1 LELEKFKDDL
11 KNLGKRVTNL
21 KDNIATEEATKTSLI
36 MPFFASL
43 GYDIFNPTEFV
54 PEFTADV
61 GIKKGEKVDYAVVLD
76 GKPMILVEAKS
87 INEVLTKHDSQLFRY
102 FGTTESKFGILTN
115 GKEYK
120 FFTDLDE
127 PNKMDLTPFLSI
139 DITKIKDSQIPELVK
154 FHKDN
159 FDIDKI
165 ISSASELKYLSNL
178 KTYLDKEWENPSDDF
193 VKYLLGEI
201 YDGMKTKQTVD
212 RFQPI
217 IKKGLNQYI
226 QEKVNDKL
234 NAALKTSTTPDEV
247 IIEDNDEEIIIKD
260 GGEIVT
266 TPEEL
271 ESYTIVKIVLKDLIS
286 LDRLFYR
293 DNKSYFNILLDDN
306 IRKWILRVRIGST
319 TSKIELNN
327 EEKTVFEIDSPIDIY
342 SYSDDI
348 INVTKKFL

>member
-1 LELEKFKDDL
+1 
-11 KNLGKRVTNL
+11 
-21 KDNIATEEATKTSLI
+21 
-36 MPFFASL
+36 
-43 GYDIFNPTEFV
+43 
-54 PEFTADV
+54 
-61 GIKKGEKVDYAVVLD
+61 
-76 GKPMILVEAKS
+76 
-87 INEVLTKHDSQLFRY
+87 
-102 FGTTESKFGILTN
+102 
-115 GKEYK
+115 
-120 FFTDLDE
+120 
-127 PNKMDLTPFLSI
+127 
-139 DITKIKDSQIPELVK
+139 
-154 FHKDN
+154 
-159 FDIDKI
+159 
-165 ISSASELKYLSNL
+165 
-178 KTYLDKEWENPSDDF
+178 
-193 VKYLLGEI
+193 
-201 YDGMKTKQTVD
+201 MKTKQTVD

-234 NAALKTSTTPDEV
+234 NAALKTSTPDEV

-306 IRKWILRVRIGST
+306 IRKWILRVRIGSA

-342 SYSDDI
+342 NYSDDI

>member
-1 LELEKFKDDL
+1 
-11 KNLGKRVTNL
+11 
-21 KDNIATEEATKTSLI
+21 
-36 MPFFASL
+36 
-43 GYDIFNPTEFV
+43 
-54 PEFTADV
+54 
-61 GIKKGEKVDYAVVLD
+61 
-76 GKPMILVEAKS
+76 
-87 INEVLTKHDSQLFRY
+87 
-102 FGTTESKFGILTN
+102 
-115 GKEYK
+115 
-120 FFTDLDE
+120 
-127 PNKMDLTPFLSI
+127 
-139 DITKIKDSQIPELVK
+139 
-154 FHKDN
+154 
-159 FDIDKI
+159 
-165 ISSASELKYLSNL
+165 
-178 KTYLDKEWENPSDDF
+178 
-193 VKYLLGEI
+193 
-201 YDGMKTKQTVD
+201 MKTKQTVD

-342 SYSDDI
+342 NYSDDI

>member
-1 LELEKFKDDL
+1 MELEKFKDDL

-139 DITKIKDSQIPELVK
+139 DITKIKI
-154 FHKDN
+154 
-159 FDIDKI
+159 
-165 ISSASELKYLSNL
+165 LKYLN
-178 KTYLDKEWENPSDDF
+178 
-193 VKYLLGEI
+193 
-201 YDGMKTKQTVD
+201 
-212 RFQPI
+212 
-217 IKKGLNQYI
+217 
-226 QEKVNDKL
+226 
-234 NAALKTSTTPDEV
+234 
-247 IIEDNDEEIIIKD
+247 
-260 GGEIVT
+260 
-266 TPEEL
+266 
-271 ESYTIVKIVLKDLIS
+271 
-286 LDRLFYR
+286 
-293 DNKSYFNILLDDN
+293 
-306 IRKWILRVRIGST
+306 
-319 TSKIELNN
+319 
-327 EEKTVFEIDSPIDIY
+327 
-342 SYSDDI
+342 
-348 INVTKKFL
+348 

>member
-1 LELEKFKDDL
+1 
-11 KNLGKRVTNL
+11 
-21 KDNIATEEATKTSLI
+21 
-36 MPFFASL
+36 M
-43 GYDIFNPTEFV
+43 
-54 PEFTADV
+54 
-61 GIKKGEKVDYAVVLD
+61 
-76 GKPMILVEAKS
+76 
-87 INEVLTKHDSQLFRY
+87 
-102 FGTTESKFGILTN
+102 
-115 GKEYK
+115 
-120 FFTDLDE
+120 
-127 PNKMDLTPFLSI
+127 
-139 DITKIKDSQIPELVK
+139 
-154 FHKDN
+154 
-159 FDIDKI
+159 
-165 ISSASELKYLSNL
+165 
-178 KTYLDKEWENPSDDF
+178 
-193 VKYLLGEI
+193 
-201 YDGMKTKQTVD
+201 D

-266 TPEEL
+266 TQEEL

-342 SYSDDI
+342 NYSDDI